1 MTTIWQDTKCG
12 IRMVLKMSRPYLM
25 CRWVFTVLV
34 VFIFT
39 GCTTLSIKE
48 ETTNK
53 ALKDKL
59 AKIDT
64 VQLVD
69 HSSTPPV
76 TVEQATEQIAKQVT
90 EPNES
95 RKTITLS
102 LEQVRAYALAN
113 YLDLKVELVS
123 PSIAQ
128 SAFDEEQAK
137 FESTF
142 FGSTGI
148 QHAEAVGTGDVSETR
163 ASEVGIEKP
172 LPTGGSISVSVPFS
186 EGDYDSGGLAAA
198 SASFS
203 YIQSLLHGAGTRIN
217 TQSIRIAGHQWNII
231 SARTKLAAIYL
242 LANADIEYWRLY
254 AARKELD
261 VRREQYRLAQN
272 QLSHAR
278 KKVAAGSAPKIEIVR
293 AEAGLASRLE
303 AVINAETAVQSR
315 IRDLQRIM
323 NRDDI
328 PLEIT
333 MDIVTLT
340 EPNPLGLELDEKAL
354 AEQALANRMD
364 MIELEQLLTID
375 DLNIELARNA
385 TLPDLTLNYTYTG
398 RTQGRN
404 IGSALED
411 LTGNTFD
418 DHSIGLSAVF
428 PLGNEAAKARLQG
441 ARLTRRQDLARRD
454 RLQQLIR
461 QDVYEAVS
469 ELDKNWR
476 RILAAEQGVTAAE
489 RDYKVEQSQF
499 QLGRRTSTDVLSAVT
514 RLADAQLSKI
524 RAFVDYEIAQIN
536 LARATGTLLGHK
548 QIHLSLAC
556 VKTD

>member
-1 MTTIWQDTKCG
+1 MTIWQDTKCG
-12 IRMVLKMSRPYLM
+12 IRMVLQLSRPHPL
-25 CRWVFTVLV
+25 CRLV
-34 VFIFT
+34 VTMLVIIIFA
-39 GCTTLSIKE
+39 GCTASSLRE
-48 ETTNK
+48 EATEK
-53 ALKDKL
+53 ALKTKL
-59 AKIDT
+59 DKIDT
-64 VQLVD
+64 VQLID
-69 HSSTPPV
+69 HSSTQPV
-76 TVEQATEQIAKQVT
+76 TVKQATEQIAKQVT

-102 LEQVRAYALAN
+102 LEQVRVYALAN
-113 YLDLKVELVS
+113 NLDLKVELVS

-137 FESTF
+137 FESTI
-142 FGSTGI
+142 FGSTNY
-148 QHAEAVGTGDVSETR
+148 QRTEAVSTGTVSKTQT
-163 ASEVGIEKP
+163 SELGIEKP
-172 LPTGGSISVSVPFS
+172 LPMGGSIRVGMPFS
-186 EGDYDSGGLAAA
+186 DDDSDSSGLAEAA
-198 SASFS
+198 ASFS
-203 YIQSLLHGAGTRIN
+203 YIQSLLRGAGTRIN

-242 LANADIEYWRLY
+242 LANADITYWRLY

-303 AVINAETAVQSR
+303 AVISAETAVQSR
-315 IRDLQRIM
+315 VRDLQRIM
-323 NRDDI
+323 NRSDI
-328 PLEIT
+328 PLET
-333 MDIVTLT
+333 TVDIVTLT
-340 EPNPLGLELDEKAL
+340 EPNPLGLELDEKTL
-354 AEQALANRMD
+354 AEQALANRME
-364 MIELEQLLTID
+364 MIELEQRLTID
-375 DLNIELARNA
+375 DLNIKLARNS
-385 TLPDLTLNYTYTG
+385 TLPDLILNYTYTG
-398 RTQGRN
+398 RTQSGN
-404 IGSALED
+404 LGSALDD
-411 LTGNTFD
+411 LAGNTFD
-418 DHSIGLSAVF
+418 DHSIGLSAVI

-441 ARLTRRQDLARRD
+441 ARLTRIQDLARRD

-499 QLGRRTSTDVLSAVT
+499 QLGRRTSTDVLYSVT

-524 RAFVDYEIAQIN
+524 RAVADYEIAQIN
-536 LARATGTLLGHK
+536 LAYATGTLLGHG
-548 QIHLSLAC
+548 QIHISSLNIE
-556 VKTD
+556 

>member
-1 MTTIWQDTKCG
+1 MITIWQDIRYG

-34 VFIFT
+34 VLIFT
-39 GCTTLSIKE
+39 GCTTSSIKE

-64 VQLVD
+64 VQLAE
-69 HSSTPPV
+69 HSASPPV

-90 EPNES
+90 EPNEA
-95 RKTITLS
+95 RKTVTLS
-102 LEQVRAYALAN
+102 IEQVRAYALAN

-172 LPTGGSISVSVPFS
+172 LPTGGSIRVGMPFS
-186 EGDYDSGGLAAA
+186 DDDSDSGGLAAA

-217 TQSIRIAGHQWNII
+217 TQLIRIAGHQWNII

-293 AEAGLASRLE
+293 AEAGLASWLE

-418 DHSIGLSAVF
+418 DHSIGLFAVF

>member
-1 MTTIWQDTKCG
+1 MRKYKTKKQY
-12 IRMVLKMSRPYLM
+12 ITWLSWPHLM
-25 CRWVFTVLV
+25 CCRVFTVLV
-34 VFIFT
+34 VLILT
-39 GCTTLSIKE
+39 GCTTSSLKE

-59 AKIDT
+59 DKIDT
-64 VQLVD
+64 VQLID

-102 LEQVRAYALAN
+102 LEQVRMYTLAN
-113 YLDLKVELVS
+113 NLDLKVELVS

-128 SAFDEEQAK
+128 SAFDEEQ
-137 FESTF
+137 
-142 FGSTGI
+142 
-148 QHAEAVGTGDVSETR
+148 HAEEVGTGDVSETS

-172 LPTGGSISVSVPFS
+172 LPTGGSISVGVPFS
-186 EGDYDSGGLAAA
+186 DDDSDSSGLAEAA
-198 SASFS
+198 ASFS
-203 YIQSLLHGAGTRIN
+203 YIQSLLRGAGTRIN
-217 TQSIRIAGHQWNII
+217 TQSIRIADHEWNII
-231 SARTKLAAIYL
+231 SARTKLAVIYL
-242 LANADIEYWRLY
+242 LANADIAYWRLY
-254 AARKELD
+254 TARKELD
-261 VRREQYRLAQN
+261 VRHEQYRLAQN

-315 IRDLQRIM
+315 ARDLQRIM
-323 NRDDI
+323 NRNDI
-328 PLEIT
+328 PLE
-333 MDIVTLT
+333 MPVNIVTQT

-354 AEQALANRMD
+354 SEQALANRME
-364 MIELEQLLTID
+364 MIELEQCLTID
-375 DLNIELARNA
+375 DLNIELARNS
-385 TLPDLTLNYTYTG
+385 TLPDLILNYTYTV
-398 RTQGRN
+398 RTQSGDLGGAFENFTSN
-404 IGSALED
+404 IFE
-411 LTGNTFD
+411 
-418 DHSIGLSAVF
+418 DHSIGLSAAI
-428 PLGNEAAKARLQG
+428 PLGNTAAEARLQG
-441 ARLTRRQDLARRD
+441 ARLTRIQDLAKRE

-469 ELDKNWR
+469 EIDKNWR

-524 RAFVDYEIAQIN
+524 RSFVDYEIAKIN
-536 LARATGTLLGHK
+536 LALATGTLLGHG
-548 QIHLSLAC
+548 QIRISL
-556 VKTD
+556 VDIE